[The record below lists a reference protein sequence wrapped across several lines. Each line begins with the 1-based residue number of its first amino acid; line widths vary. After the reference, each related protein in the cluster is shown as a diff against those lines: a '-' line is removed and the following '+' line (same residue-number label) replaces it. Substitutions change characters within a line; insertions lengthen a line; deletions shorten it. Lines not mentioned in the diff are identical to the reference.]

1 MSAPESS
8 LSTGFRLGFAAP
20 WDGLR
25 HMRRNRPLW
34 RYALAPIALNLLI
47 TGLLL
52 ALLVWAAVAFG
63 MHLHP
68 RFAGGFWLR
77 ALEVLV
83 AVALGAA
90 TLGATA
96 ALWILFQAVL
106 CGFFYGRLAR
116 QVELQLGTPPEE
128 LTELPFWREAAD
140 GLRLFLS
147 LVGIHL
153 GLLFL
158 HLVPVIGSVAAVAG
172 GVYFDCWLLGKEF
185 LQFPLALRGLGRREL
200 QTFAEQHRRTTLG
213 LGAATLL
220 LSLVPVVNA
229 VLLTTAVTGTV
240 LLRRRLVSG
249 LPIPRGASNGPVF
262 AGQPTD
268 P

>member
-1 MSAPESS
+1 VSAPESS
-8 LSTGFRLGFAAP
+8 PSTGFRLGFAAP

-25 HMRRNRPLW
+25 HMRRNRSLW

-52 ALLVWAAVAFG
+52 ALLIWAAVAFG

-68 RFAGGFWLR
+68 RFAGSLWLR

-83 AVALGAA
+83 VIALGAA

-116 QVELQLGTPPEE
+116 QVELQLGTPPET

-153 GLLFL
+153 GLLLL
-158 HLVPVIGSVAAVAG
+158 HLVPVVGSVVATAG
-172 GVYFDCWLLGKEF
+172 GVYFNCWLLGKEF

-200 QTFAEQHRRTTLG
+200 QAFAEEHRRTTLG

-220 LSLVPVVNA
+220 LSLIPLVNA

-240 LLRRRLVSG
+240 LLRRRLVRDLS
-249 LPIPRGASNGPVF
+249 PDRAASDGPVF
-262 AGQPTD
+262 ASQPAD